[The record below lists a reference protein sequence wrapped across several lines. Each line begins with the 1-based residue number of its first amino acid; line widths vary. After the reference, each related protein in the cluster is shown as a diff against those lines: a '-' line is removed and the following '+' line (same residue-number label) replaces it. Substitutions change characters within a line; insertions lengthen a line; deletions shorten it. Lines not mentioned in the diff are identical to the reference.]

1 MDTKETKE
9 GSKVYELGFHI
20 APIVG
25 EENVAHEVSEIR
37 NLLDGIK
44 AEVISEDFPRLVTLS
59 YPLGK
64 MIKGT
69 KRSFKEAFFG
79 WVKFEADADKVAELH
94 AAVEKLENVLRFLL
108 IKTVRDNTLYGPKF
122 ATKEQIKG
130 IAKKEGV
137 VEGPAAD
144 ESQYSTLPE
153 KEKQDLTPEELD
165 KTIDDLVV

>member
-25 EENVAHEVSEIR
+25 EDNIAHEVSLVR
-37 NLLDGIK
+37 NLLDEIK
-44 AEVISEDFPRLVTLS
+44 AEVVSEDFPRLCQLA

-64 MIKGT
+64 VIKGT
-69 KRSFKEAFFG
+69 KRSFKESFFG
-79 WVKFEADADKVAELH
+79 WVKFEAETENIAVLQAG
-94 AAVEKLENVLRFLL
+94 VEKLENVLRFLI

-130 IAKKEGV
+130 AFKKESDK
-137 VEGPAAD
+137 EA
-144 ESQYSTLPE
+144 EFSTLPE
-153 KEKQDLTPEELD
+153 KEKPKLSAEELD